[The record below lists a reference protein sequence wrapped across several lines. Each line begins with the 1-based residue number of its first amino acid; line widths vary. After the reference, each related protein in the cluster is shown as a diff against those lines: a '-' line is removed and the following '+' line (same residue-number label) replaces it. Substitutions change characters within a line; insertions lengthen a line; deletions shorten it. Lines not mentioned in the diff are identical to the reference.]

1 MRICFDSRPAA
12 DPRGIGRYARCLL
25 DGLRAVAERNGGEV
39 VEGRQPRR
47 GDDLFHSPWMNGAL
61 LHPRVPMVV
70 TVHDLVSQKHAG
82 QTLRA
87 GLRGGMRKL
96 AIERAARLICPTRAV
111 ADDLAALMRVDR
123 ERVEVIAEAPA
134 GAFRPRPAD
143 EVATARAAHGVPE
156 DYLLWVGDLRH
167 PDPHRRIPALV
178 DAPRDLPLVLVGAA
192 GRWARELGGAI
203 VTGEVADDDLAA
215 LYSGAHALVLPSSE
229 EGFGLPAVEAL
240 ACGTPV
246 VAADGPALRE
256 VLEGRVTFVDPG
268 DVAGMVAAAE
278 GAQRPAPAPP
288 PWTWADAAAA
298 TWQVYERAL
307 ASGDRRARGRDRGA
321 S

>member
-1 MRICFDSRPAA
+1 MRVCFDSRPAA
-12 DPRGIGRYARCLL
+12 DPRGIGRYTRCLL
-25 DGLRAVAERNGGEV
+25 DALHAVAEEHGGEI

-47 GDDLFHSPWMNGAL
+47 GDDLFHAPWMNGAL

-82 QTLRA
+82 SSLRA

-111 ADDLAALMRVDR
+111 AEDVAALMRV
-123 ERVEVIAEAPA
+123 ERSRIEVIAEAPA
-134 GAFRPRPAD
+134 AAFRPRPAG
-143 EVATARAAHGVPE
+143 EVAAARENHGVPE

-178 DAPRDLPLVLVGAA
+178 EAPRELPLVLVGAA
-192 GRWARELGGAI
+192 GQWAHELDGAI
-203 VTGEVADDDLAA
+203 VTGEVGDDELAA
-215 LYSGAHALVLPSSE
+215 LYTGAHALVLPSSE

-246 VAADGPALRE
+246 VAAEGPALRE
-256 VLEGRVTFVDPG
+256 VLGERATFVEAA
-268 DVAGMVAAAE
+268 DVAGMVTAAQA
-278 GAQRPAPAPP
+278 AQRPAPPPP
-288 PWTWADAAAA
+288 PWTWGDAAAA
-298 TWQVYERAL
+298 TWAVYERAL
-307 ASGDRRARGRDRGA
+307 S
-321 S
+321 